1 MTGAIPYG
9 TALQRTLYTL
19 ILALLLVYPSV
30 CLQWGKPRAEG
41 APPHTFNSVAG
52 NAVGQHRGGV
62 NQDAAIR
69 ARAGFDGN
77 ERRSEVVHPGQTTW
91 IQDFCQMPGNEF
103 FAEARASVRYFLS
116 SLTCGGSYLL
126 EPTNSYGHRH
136 IGA

>member
-9 TALQRTLYTL
+9 AALQRTLYTL
-19 ILALLLVYPSV
+19 MLALLLVYPSV

-41 APPHTFNSVAG
+41 ASPHTSVAG
-52 NAVGQHRGGV
+52 DAVGQHRGLV

-77 ERRSEVVHPGQTTW
+77 ERRSEVVYPGQTTW
-91 IQDFCQMPGNEF
+91 IQDFCRTPGNEF

-116 SLTCGGSYLL
+116 Y
-126 EPTNSYGHRH
+126 
-136 IGA
+136 I